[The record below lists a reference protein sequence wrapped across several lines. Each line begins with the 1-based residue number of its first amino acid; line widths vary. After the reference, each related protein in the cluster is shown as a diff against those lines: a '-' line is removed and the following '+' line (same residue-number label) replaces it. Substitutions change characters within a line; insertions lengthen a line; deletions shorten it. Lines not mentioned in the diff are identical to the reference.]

1 MIFQCFLIFL
11 LHGVVDCA
19 VNCNVHGDGN
29 YEISCYEYTTC
40 VNGVPTVHTCLDG
53 QMYNPNTQ
61 QCDHSWNVPPPCNIV
76 VDCTNKPDFKFADL
90 ETSCRSYY
98 TCHNGYFYGH
108 NFCSPGLV
116 FDESMQICNWPFN
129 VVTPCGTI
137 DNNYLVG

>member
-1 MIFQCFLIFL
+1 MIRVQTCQRSLQGYL
-11 LHGVVDCA
+11 LLGIEELTLLTADKNWSHFNNHDDFPVLF
-19 VNCNVHGDGN
+19 NLP
-29 YEISCYEYTTC
+29 SSWSR
-40 VNGVPTVHTCLDG
+40 
-53 QMYNPNTQ
+53 
-61 QCDHSWNVPPPCNIV
+61 SWNVPPPCNIV